1 MAVYDTQGRPVIVDI
16 ETAYTAGV
24 QGIGVSTLGNT
35 AGNTGT
41 SAGVVVLAGSNNLSL
56 SQSTDG
62 AGITVWM
69 QQTGAGA
76 ADGVNIVSLSGNTS
90 GTLTTQ
96 STGTVVLAGGA
107 NITLSQS
114 SNSITIVG
122 GAGGAGA
129 AISAGTES
137 QSTGTVVFSNSNGIS
152 FGLNAGTLTASHNAL
167 TTAAATNHSHGNPT
181 LNLTNLSGTTASN
194 SGGLTLSLSAGNY
207 LTTAAASDH
216 THSQYAGTAGAITG
230 GSITVNTSGVSVAL
244 PAYLTTAR
252 ASNDAIGLNTAAT
265 QVTWTVNSSGISLN
279 AGAYLTTAQPP
290 GAYLTTAMASDA
302 STNFAGVG
310 ETTGTTSG
318 TDLKLTV
325 DTAGVNVSFPKWLTT
340 AMASDAGSAFMAT
353 GERGNYFYTSN
364 NTFAN
369 QTHSHGNPTLALTN
383 LTGTTASASNGLTIS
398 LSANPAGGAD
408 GYNIV
413 SASGN
418 TSGTLTS
425 FTTGTIVLAGGNNI
439 TLSQSSNSITISG
452 ANVGGA
458 QTGIS
463 GIGASN
469 TTFTSGTVI
478 WSGQNNVTVGTSVDG
493 ASQYVRLSVGNYL
506 TTAAASDHSH
516 GNPTLALT
524 NLTGTTAS
532 GSNGLTLSISAG
544 NYLTTAA
551 ASDHTHS
558 QYAGTAGAIT
568 GGSITVN
575 TSGVSVALPAYLTT
589 AAASNHSHSLNE
601 ILDPSADK
609 VFQIGTNHLQF
620 QYAGG
625 GTFSTNA
632 SRQGLFEIDANVA
645 LTDGAD
651 VVHIH
656 NTLAPAVM
664 DMVHIIG
671 AGTGVTLLRL
681 SAGAS
686 VAAEINAPLK
696 FTGGSVPLVL
706 GTSQSN
712 SVANLNANYLQGKVS
727 SEFQSTGNYLT
738 TAAQSNQVVN
748 SLNGSTGQ
756 VSLATG
762 SSLSSSQNGSTIT
775 FGLASNITT
784 ALQSAGAYLTTAANS
799 THTHGSG
806 PSITGPISV
815 TSNSSAWSISVSNY
829 ITTARASTDAV
840 GLNTAATNVT
850 WTVNSGGLSLNAAG
864 YAGTGTS
871 GTNVTMT
878 LDSAG
883 LALSVAAPGAA
894 LENNWINLSGNTAGN
909 TTASGSTI
917 KWYGGANITLHGT
930 NGSEVSIIGGAGG
943 GGAAI
948 GLSTLG
954 NTAGN
959 TKTWSSGTVVLAGSS
974 SMTISQSTDANGGTL
989 WLQPAMSQLAAG
1001 NLVSL
1006 SSNGSTVSIINVL
1019 SSSAI
1024 AQDISSASA
1033 AGTLSSRFALADHA
1047 HLGVGGFGAS
1057 NVGSTAGNTGTKA
1070 GTWVLAGSNSITVSA
1085 VTGAGGVNTLYIQQT
1100 GGGGGGVA
1108 MGVSNTGN
1116 TAGNTGTYSTGT
1128 FVFAGSNSMT
1138 LSQSTGGASVHTIW
1152 MLPLLSAL
1160 SGGGGISLST
1170 TGSTIV
1176 IYTV

>member
-16 ETAYTAGV
+16 ESAYTAGV
-24 QGIGVSTLGNT
+24 QGLGVSTLGNT

-41 SAGVVVLAGSNNLSL
+41 SAGVVVLAGSGNISL
-56 SQSTDG
+56 SQSTNV
-62 AGITVWM
+62 AGVTVWV

-76 ADGVNIVSLSGNTS
+76 DGVNVISLSGNTS
-90 GTLTTQ
+90 GTVTSQ

-114 SNSITIVG
+114 SNTITIVG
-122 GAGGAGA
+122 AAGGAGA

-137 QSTGTVVFSNSNGIS
+137 QNTGTVIFSNSNGVS
-152 FGLNAGTLTASHNAL
+152 FGLSAGTLTASHNAL
-167 TTAAATNHSHGNPT
+167 TTAAA
-181 LNLTNLSGTTASN
+181 SN
-194 SGGLTLSLSAGNY
+194 
-207 LTTAAASDH
+207 H

-230 GSITVNTSGVSVAL
+230 GSITVDTSGVSVAL

-252 ASNDAIGLNTAAT
+252 ASNDAVGLNTAAT
-265 QVTWTVNSSGISLN
+265 QVTWTVGSAGISLN
-279 AGAYLTTAQPP
+279 AGAYLTTA
-290 GAYLTTAMASDA
+290 LASNA

-452 ANVGGA
+452 ANLGGA

-506 TTAAASDHSH
+506 TTAAQSDHSH

-551 ASDHTHS
+551 ASDHTHA
-558 QYAGTAGAIT
+558 YAGTNGAIT

-575 TSGVSVALPAYLTT
+575 TSGVSVALPAYLTTARASNDAVGLNTAATQVTWTVNSSGISLNASAYLTT

-632 SRQGLFEIDANVA
+632 TRQGLFEIDANVA

-656 NTLAPAVM
+656 NTLAAAAV
-664 DMVHIIG
+664 DMVHVVG

-712 SVANLNANYLQGKVS
+712 SVANLNANYLQGKQS

-799 THTHGSG
+799 SHTHGSG

-850 WTVNSGGLSLNAAG
+850 WTVNSSGLSLNAAG

-878 LDSAG
+878 LNSAG

-894 LENNWINLSGNTAGN
+894 AENNWINLSGNTAGN

-1001 NLVSL
+1001 DLVSL
-1006 SSNGSTVSIINVL
+1006 SSAGSTVSIINVL

-1024 AQDISSASA
+1024 AQNISSASS
-1033 AGTLSSRFALADHA
+1033 AGSLASRFALADHI

-1085 VTGAGGVNTLYIQQT
+1085 ATGAGGVNTLYIQQT

-1138 LSQSTGGASVHTIW
+1138 LSQSTGGGSVHTIW